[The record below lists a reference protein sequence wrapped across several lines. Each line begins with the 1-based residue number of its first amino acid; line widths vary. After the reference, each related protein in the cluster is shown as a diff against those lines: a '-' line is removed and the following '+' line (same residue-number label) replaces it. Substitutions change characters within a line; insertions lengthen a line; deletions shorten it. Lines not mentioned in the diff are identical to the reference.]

1 LSAKRT
7 ARLPNGKYAKRGRA
21 VRFSDLSLYQRHLW
35 RSYWAKKAAKTR
47 KGKAARVTV
56 AEVTTLEDQARRQGM
71 RSFGADVP
79 PGTSIRSV
87 VQAIRDEALRLN
99 PSAKIGSWLVKFEW
113 PDDPAN
119 EEGQPPIRSIVSIP
133 LSKPGK
139 MRQSATRAI
148 NWFTEVQQAPQALSN
163 RYGSRHGGAPVPVSI
178 YWLTYSGK
186 VKQRKPRK

>member
-1 LSAKRT
+1 M
-7 ARLPNGKYAKRGRA
+7 
-21 VRFSDLSLYQRHLW
+21 
-35 RSYWAKKAAKTR
+35 
-47 KGKAARVTV
+47 V

-79 PGTSIRSV
+79 PGTAIRSV
-87 VQAIRDEALRLN
+87 VQAIRDEAQKAN

-119 EEGQPPIRSIVSIP
+119 EKGQPPVRSIVSIP

-139 MRQSATRAI
+139 MQQSATRAI

-163 RYGSRHGGAPVPVSI
+163 RYGSRHGGIPVPVSI
-178 YWLTYSGK
+178 YWLMYSGK